1 MRQLVTLALVGF
13 AAQLIDGSL
22 GMGYGV
28 TSSTLLLLAGLTPAA
43 ASASVHFAEI
53 GTCIASGASHWKLG
67 NTDWRLVAR
76 IGVPGAIGAFL
87 GATVLSHLS
96 TEVAQPVMALILGG
110 LGIYILGRFAIRP
123 PQVAA
128 ARRSPHRKRFLA
140 PLGLVGGFIDATGGG
155 GWGPVTTT
163 SLLSAGKTSPR
174 TVIGSVDTS
183 EFLVSL
189 FASIGF
195 IVGLGTAGIDFRI
208 VLALLVG
215 GLFAAPIAAWLVS
228 RVPAQVLGVV
238 VGGMIILTNGRT
250 LLKAFDAPSAA
261 TLPVYLGMLAVW
273 AVTIGIAIR
282 RYRNDPGAAGSLE
295 GETTTEPQK
304 ATVA

>member
-87 GATVLSHLS
+87 GATVLSNLS

-261 TLPVYLGMLAVW
+261 TLPVYLGILAVW
-273 AVTIGIAIR
+273 AATIVIAIR
-282 RYRNDPGAAGSLE
+282 RYRNDPDAAGSVE
-295 GETTTEPQK
+295 GEREPEK
-304 ATVA
+304 VTVA

>member
-28 TSSTLLLLAGLTPAA
+28 TSSTLLLLAGLAPAA

-96 TEVAQPVMALILGG
+96 TDVAQPVMALILGG

-195 IVGLGTAGIDFRI
+195 ILALGTAGIDFRI
-208 VLALLVG
+208 VIALLAG
-215 GLFAAPIAAWLVS
+215 GLVAAPIAAWLVS

-261 TLPVYLGMLAVW
+261 TLPVYLGILAVW

-282 RYRNDPGAAGSLE
+282 RYRNDPDAAGSIE
-295 GETTTEPQK
+295 GEATPEPEK
-304 ATVA
+304 VAVA